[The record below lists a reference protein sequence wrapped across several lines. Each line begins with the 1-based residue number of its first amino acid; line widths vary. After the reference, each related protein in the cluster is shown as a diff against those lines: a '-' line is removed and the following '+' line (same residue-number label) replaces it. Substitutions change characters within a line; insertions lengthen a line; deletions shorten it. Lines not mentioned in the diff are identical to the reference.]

1 MEYVLQAQN
10 RDWYSFL
17 NRCLDCGGVIRRFD
31 LAIND
36 MCGLLDIPVLSE
48 KYKNGGA
55 DCRCKNYENV
65 QGGKLSEKKRNLAST
80 FISAQRQAQNISA
93 CMKNK
98 RNRQLKRN
106 IRILSTVLKFVCVIK
121 RQYRQLRNCY

>member
-1 MEYVLQAQN
+1 MEYVLQAQK

-65 QGGKLSEKKRNLAST
+65 QGGKLSGK
-80 FISAQRQAQNISA
+80 
-93 CMKNK
+93 
-98 RNRQLKRN
+98 
-106 IRILSTVLKFVCVIK
+106 TVI
-121 RQYRQLRNCY
+121 

>member
-36 MCGLLDIPVLSE
+36 MCGLLDIPTLSE
-48 KYKNGGA
+48 NIKMAVRIVAVKTMKMYKV
-55 DCRCKNYENV
+55 EN
-65 QGGKLSEKKRNLAST
+65 
-80 FISAQRQAQNISA
+80 
-93 CMKNK
+93 
-98 RNRQLKRN
+98 
-106 IRILSTVLKFVCVIK
+106 
-121 RQYRQLRNCY
+121 